1 MPYSIVHID
10 LALKKN
16 NQLNLEKDDLID
28 FLVWNILVDSSYCLF
43 EFGVELSRPDTHYH
57 TWEDYF
63 VANFPN
69 NFFSQELKNDE
80 NNYFKLGYYYHLLL
94 DKFRLTNEINEIYT
108 DDEVRNA
115 FQISR
120 KLNAQID
127 FENLENKEIIEE
139 LYNYEFNLDK
149 LPIVL
154 KNIDRKILKWALNN
168 ILDYMTLKNHFVK
181 WERNHKTDDI
191 IANHFSYDKH
201 IELKNSALKEIE
213 L

>member
-1 MPYSIVHID
+1 
-10 LALKKN
+10 
-16 NQLNLEKDDLID
+16 
-28 FLVWNILVDSSYCLF
+28 
-43 EFGVELSRPDTHYH
+43 
-57 TWEDYF
+57 
-63 VANFPN
+63 
-69 NFFSQELKNDE
+69 
-80 NNYFKLGYYYHLLL
+80 
-94 DKFRLTNEINEIYT
+94 
-108 DDEVRNA
+108 
-115 FQISR
+115 
-120 KLNAQID
+120 
-127 FENLENKEIIEE
+127 
-139 LYNYEFNLDK
+139 

>member
-1 MPYSIVHID
+1 
-10 LALKKN
+10 
-16 NQLNLEKDDLID
+16 
-28 FLVWNILVDSSYCLF
+28 
-43 EFGVELSRPDTHYH
+43 
-57 TWEDYF
+57 
-63 VANFPN
+63 
-69 NFFSQELKNDE
+69 LKNDE

-154 KNIDRKILKWALNN
+154 KNIDRKILK
-168 ILDYMTLKNHFVK
+168 
-181 WERNHKTDDI
+181 
-191 IANHFSYDKH
+191 
-201 IELKNSALKEIE
+201 
-213 L
+213 